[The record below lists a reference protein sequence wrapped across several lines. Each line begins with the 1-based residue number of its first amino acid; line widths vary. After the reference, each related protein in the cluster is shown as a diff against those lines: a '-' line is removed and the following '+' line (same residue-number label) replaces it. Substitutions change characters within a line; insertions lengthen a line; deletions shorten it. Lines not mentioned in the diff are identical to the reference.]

1 MTYNLKD
8 KTIVSDDNNKD
19 NNLFIL
25 DNDNKVI
32 WRISEATNDS
42 CTLISEIS
50 EDKLRFT
57 TFNGMNYTLDIK
69 TLKIIDKKVVK

>member
-8 KTIVSDDNNKD
+8 KTIVFNDNNED

-25 DNDNKVI
+25 DKNNNVI
-32 WRISEATNDS
+32 WTISEVVNDS
-42 CTLISEIS
+42 CSLISEVDENII
-50 EDKLRFT
+50 RFT
-57 TFNGMNYTLDIK
+57 TFNGLKYTLDIK